1 MIDERAHT
9 MSAGDFAATF
19 LPERGMLGVSLTHR
33 GEEILRLVDEFE
45 AATTTGKSIGIPLNH
60 PWANRL
66 SGSEYRA
73 AGRKV
78 DLDPES
84 PLLQR
89 DWNDIIIHG
98 VPWARLTWQ
107 QLDASETSLA
117 SRLDWNRPEL
127 LEVFPYEHQVEIT
140 ASLDGQG
147 LTVTTAVIASGKDSV
162 PVSFGFH
169 PYIAVPGLSRR
180 DWHLVLPQMQV
191 IVLDERLL
199 PVGDRK
205 PFAGHDGPLGDLE
218 FDHGFAF
225 ESEPATMSIAGN
237 GRRVSVDFLRGF
249 PYAQI
254 YAPSSHDHISL
265 EPMTA
270 PANALISGE
279 GLRVLAPGERFEAVF
294 RIRVDDMPE

>member
-1 MIDERAHT
+1 MIDARTHT
-9 MSAGDFAATF
+9 MTAGEFTATF

-33 GEEILRLVDEFE
+33 GEEILRLVDEYD
-45 AATTTGKSIGIPLNH
+45 AAMRSGKSIGIPLNH

-66 SGSEYRA
+66 SGPEYRA

-78 DLDPES
+78 ELDPES

-98 VPWARLTWQ
+98 VPWSRLTWHEVESSGTR
-107 QLDASETSLA
+107 LT
-117 SRLDWNRPEL
+117 SRLDWDRPDL
-127 LEVFPYEHQVEIT
+127 LEVFPYEHRVEMT
-140 ASLDGQG
+140 ASLDGAG
-147 LTVTTAVIASGKDSV
+147 LTVETSIIASGKDAV

-169 PYIAVPGLSRR
+169 PYVAVPGLPR
-180 DWHLVLPQMQV
+180 DEWHLVLPPMQV
-191 IVLDERLL
+191 IVLDELLL
-199 PVGDRK
+199 PVGERR
-205 PFAGHDGPLGDLE
+205 PFAGHDGKLGDLD

-237 GRRVSVDFLRGF
+237 GRRVSVDFVSGY

-254 YAPSSHDHISL
+254 YAPPSHDHISL

-279 GLRVLAPGERFEAVF
+279 DLRVVAPGERFSAVF
-294 RIRVDDMPE
+294 RIRVEALD